1 MIDYFVV
8 SRSLVQ
14 FCIHLNVMPRIESK
28 HMPVEMKMR
37 ISKTLMTDYRKNS
50 TFKVKKIVWDHTYA
64 QTYYEMLLSEVTL
77 IFEQATELININ
89 IDAALEKFNDGINR
103 AGECMKKTI
112 TLGKIKKQSVV

>member
-1 MIDYFVV
+1 
-8 SRSLVQ
+8 
-14 FCIHLNVMPRIESK
+14 
-28 HMPVEMKMR
+28 
-37 ISKTLMTDYRKNS
+37 MTDYRKKS
-50 TFKVKKIVWDHTYA
+50 SFFFLGLHIYA
-64 QTYYEMLLSEVTL
+64 QTYYEMFLSEVTL